1 MTAEVTTSTETQSS
15 ETEQLVTL
23 TPVAAEKI
31 KSYLAQSGEEGAGKA
46 LRVTIRPG
54 GCAGLLQEIGFDD
67 RNVDTDYFQESF
79 GVGIVVDPLS
89 VEYVKG
95 LSIDYVDTIEEQ
107 GFLLENPNK
116 QSSCACGN
124 SFC

>member
-1 MTAEVTTSTETQSS
+1 MTADVTTSTEALSDNN
-15 ETEQLVTL
+15 EQLVTL

-31 KSYLAQSGEEGAGKA
+31 KSYLGQSGEEAAGKV

-67 RNVDTDYFQESF
+67 RNEETDYFQESF

-107 GFLLENPNK
+107 GFLLDNPNK

>member
-1 MTAEVTTSTETQSS
+1 MTADITTSTEATGGA
-15 ETEQLVTL
+15 TEELITL

-31 KSYLAQSGEEGAGKA
+31 KSYLAQSGDEGADKV

-67 RNVDTDYFQESF
+67 RNVDTDYFQETF

>member
-1 MTAEVTTSTETQSS
+1 MTADVTTSVEATSNVDEA
-15 ETEQLVTL
+15 LITL

-31 KSYLAQSGEEGAGKA
+31 KSYLAQSGEEGADKV
-46 LRVTIRPG
+46 LRVTVRPG
-54 GCAGLLQEIGFDD
+54 GCAGLLQELGFDD
-67 RNVDTDYFQESF
+67 RNVDTDYFQESH

-107 GFLLENPNK
+107 GFALENPNK